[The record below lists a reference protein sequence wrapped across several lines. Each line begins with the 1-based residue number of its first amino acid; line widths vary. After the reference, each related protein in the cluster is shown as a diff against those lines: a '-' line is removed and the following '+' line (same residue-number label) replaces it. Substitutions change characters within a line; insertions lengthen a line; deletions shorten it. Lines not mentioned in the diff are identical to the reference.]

1 MPVFLLAQPVFLP
14 EAPLGGF
21 VGKWTVQ
28 HEYLLQTIFVIV
40 CCLAP
45 QGASGLKTW
54 IRTARPGPD
63 PSRPARGEWIEKST
77 CPGCT
82 LAAMSRPARGEWIE
96 KRRTLSAGRGRRS
109 RPARGEWIENL
120 SLYAAFSVGPWS
132 RPARG
137 EWIENICGLSG
148 ATTAWS
154 RPARGEWIEKIFK
167 NDRGEREC
175 VSPRKGRVD

>member
-45 QGASGLKTW
+45 QGASGLK
-54 IRTARPGPD
+54 IADAQGNVLD
-63 PSRPARGEWIEKST
+63 
-77 CPGCT
+77 
-82 LAAMSRPARGEWIE
+82 
-96 KRRTLSAGRGRRS
+96 
-109 RPARGEWIENL
+109 
-120 SLYAAFSVGPWS
+120 
-132 RPARG
+132 
-137 EWIENICGLSG
+137 
-148 ATTAWS
+148 AW
-154 RPARGEWIEKIFK
+154 
-167 NDRGEREC
+167 